1 MNKPARLDKRDPIT
15 VHLTP
20 AIIMAGA
27 VIIMVIL
34 SLGLGLNDNYS
45 YLLGGI

>member
-1 MNKPARLDKRDPIT
+1 MNKPARLDKVEPIT

-20 AIIMAGA
+20 SIIMAGA
-27 VIIMVIL
+27 IVILIMVSL
-34 SLGLGLNDNYS
+34 SIGFNDNYN